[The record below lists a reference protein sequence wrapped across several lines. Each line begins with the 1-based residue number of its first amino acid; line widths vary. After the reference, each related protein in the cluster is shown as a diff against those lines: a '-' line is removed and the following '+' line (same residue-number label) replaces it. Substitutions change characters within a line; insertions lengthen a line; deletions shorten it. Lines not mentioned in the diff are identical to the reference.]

1 MRLVGGC
8 LLAAAFSLF
17 LLSRLR
23 REEKS
28 LRLLSSLL
36 SFIRE
41 LREKIAVFG
50 TPLDE
55 ILRGYDDP
63 VLTECGFLPTAKT
76 RGLSAAGE
84 ELKKGALLSSPLVSE
99 LASFFSSLG
108 KGFRDEEIRRC
119 NAAETLLSS
128 AREEALP
135 ALEKKRKLTRALIL
149 TGSLFILIIL
159 W

>member
-1 MRLVGGC
+1 MRLIGGC
-8 LLAAAFSLF
+8 LLSAALSLF

-23 REEKS
+23 QKEES
-28 LRLLSSLL
+28 FRVLSALL

-41 LREKIAVFG
+41 LRQKISVFG
-50 TPLDE
+50 APLDD
-55 ILRGYDDP
+55 ILQSYTDRA
-63 VLTECGFLPTAKT
+63 LEECGFLGTARE

-84 ELKKGALLSSPLVSE
+84 ALWEKGILPHALASE
-99 LASFFSSLG
+99 LVSFFSSVG
-108 KGFRDEEIRRC
+108 KGFQAEEVQRC
-119 NAAETLLSS
+119 HTAEELLIK